1 MLLINDAK
9 HANENNLTSFSKK
22 HWKQKGSGA
31 DKDHEEVKTNNN
43 KQVLEEE
50 KHQNKV

>member
-1 MLLINDAK
+1 MLINDAK
-9 HANENNLTSFSKK
+9 HVDENKLTSFSKK
-22 HWKQKGSGA
+22 HRKQKVSGA

-50 KHQNKV
+50 KYPNQV